1 MPFHTEVMVVLMEFM
16 TVEIAVEIAVHTV
29 VTVVWIVFSTE
40 ETAVE
45 IAVQMVLKVV
55 WILVRTVVK
64 KLETAVNT
72 VVATLWIAETVF
84 EKKLLIPLHTVSKK
98 LLILPQ
104 TVCQSVP
111 NRPRN
116 TSSALFSAVSVVVNT
131 DFTPSQMLE
140 KMPFTASHAPLQ
152 LPENTLEKTSNSPSK
167 VSRTTPRMVEI
178 FWNAPSNSAAST

>member
-1 MPFHTEVMVVLMEFM
+1 MPFHTEVMVVLMVFM

-29 VTVVWIVFSTE
+29 ITVVWIVFSTE

-45 IAVQMVLKVV
+45 MAVQMVLKVV

-72 VVATLWIAETVF
+72 VVATLWIAET
-84 EKKLLIPLHTVSKK
+84 
-98 LLILPQ
+98 
-104 TVCQSVP
+104 
-111 NRPRN
+111 
-116 TSSALFSAVSVVVNT
+116 T

-140 KMPFTASHAPLQ
+140 KIPFTASHAPLQ
-152 LPENTLEKTSNSPSK
+152 LPENTLEKTSNRPSS

-178 FWNAPSNSAAST
+178 FWNAPSNSGAST

>member
-1 MPFHTEVMVVLMEFM
+1 MCIRDRFM

-29 VTVVWIVFSTE
+29 VTVVLIVFSTE

-45 IAVQMVLKVV
+45 MAVQMVLKVV

-64 KLETAVNT
+64 NPDTAVNT

-84 EKKLLIPLHTVSKK
+84 EKKLLIPFHTVSKK

-116 TSSALFSAVSVVVNT
+116 TSSALFNAVSVVVNT

-140 KMPFTASHAPLQ
+140 KIPFTASHAPLQ
-152 LPENTLEKTSNSPSK
+152 LPENTLEKTSHRPSS
-167 VSRTTPRMVEI
+167 VSRTPPRMVAI
-178 FWNAPSNSAAST
+178 FWNAPSTSGART

>member
-1 MPFHTEVMVVLMEFM
+1 MLMEFM
-16 TVEIAVEIAVHTV
+16 TVEIAVEIAIHTV

-45 IAVQMVLKVV
+45 MAVQMVLKVV

-72 VVATLWIAETVF
+72 VVATLWMVETVF

-116 TSSALFSAVSVVVNT
+116 TSSALFSAVSVVENT

-152 LPENTLEKTSNSPSK
+152 LPENTLEKTSNRPSS
-167 VSRTTPRMVEI
+167 VSRTVLNTVATI
-178 FWNAPSNSAAST
+178 WNAPSNSGAST

>member
-1 MPFHTEVMVVLMEFM
+1 MPFHTEVMVVLMVFM
-16 TVEIAVEIAVHTV
+16 TVVIAVEIAVHTV

-45 IAVQMVLKVV
+45 MAVQMVLKVV

-116 TSSALFSAVSVVVNT
+116 TSSALFSAVSVVETSHLPRCWRRFPLPLPMHRSNCRRTHWKRHRT
-131 DFTPSQMLE
+131 DR
-140 KMPFTASHAPLQ
+140 AAY
-152 LPENTLEKTSNSPSK
+152 PEPYSIP
-167 VSRTTPRMVEI
+167 
-178 FWNAPSNSAAST
+178 

>member
-1 MPFHTEVMVVLMEFM
+1 MPFHTEVMVVLMVFM
-16 TVEIAVEIAVHTV
+16 TVVIAVEIAVHTV

-45 IAVQMVLKVV
+45 MAVQMVLKVV

-116 TSSALFSAVSVVVNT
+116 TSSALFSAVSVVENT
-131 DFTPSQMLE
+131 DFTPSQMLA
-140 KMPFTASHAPLQ
+140 KISFTASYAPLQ
-152 LPENTLEKTSNSPSK
+152 LPENTLEKTSNRPSS
-167 VSRTTPRMVEI
+167 VSRTVLNTVAI
-178 FWNAPSNSAAST
+178 IWNAPSNSGAST

>member
-1 MPFHTEVMVVLMEFM
+1 MPFHTEVIVVLMEFM
-16 TVEIAVEIAVHTV
+16 TVEISVEITVHTV

-45 IAVQMVLKVV
+45 MAVQMVLKVV

-64 KLETAVNT
+64 NPDTAVNT

-152 LPENTLEKTSNSPSK
+152 LPGEHIGKDIEQTK
-167 VSRTTPRMVEI
+167 
-178 FWNAPSNSAAST
+178 